1 MLKLCTVTKV
11 KVFFLVLVHVFNL
24 NLFEFLAAI
33 IFGEG
38 SISREVGGF
47 QAKKK
52 PWLGYHLCSGVFTN
66 PTYVSVTLRALPNKV
81 TNTCEQEEII
91 FWT

>member
-11 KVFFLVLVHVFNL
+11 KVFFLVLVYVFNS
-24 NLFEFLAAI
+24 NLFEFSAAI

-47 QAKKK
+47 RAKKK
-52 PWLGYHLCSGVFTN
+52 
-66 PTYVSVTLRALPNKV
+66 TLVGLSFRYFAS
-81 TNTCEQEEII
+81 I
-91 FWT
+91 